1 MNEQEDIFD
10 PIEKL
15 TDLLAELT
23 KRAVK
28 LQTERDMQAE
38 RADEWYKLY
47 CSKDA
52 EVSNLRRK
60 VKELLDKYEGEKTNG
75 EL

>member
-52 EVSNLRRK
+52 EVMELRQ
-60 VKELLDKYEGEKTNG
+60 EIQGLIDKYEGEKTNG

>member
-1 MNEQEDIFD
+1 MNEQDDIFD

-28 LQTERDMQAE
+28 LQTERDIQAE

-52 EVSNLRRK
+52 EVQSLRQK
-60 VKELLDKYEGEKTNG
+60 VEELIKKHEGEEANG
-75 EL
+75 KL

>member
-23 KRAVK
+23 KKAVK

>member
-52 EVSNLRRK
+52 EVQSLRQK
-60 VKELLDKYEGEKTNG
+60 VEELIKKYEGEEANG
-75 EL
+75 KL

>member
-23 KRAVK
+23 KKAVK

-38 RADEWYKLY
+38 RADEWYQLY

>member
-38 RADEWYKLY
+38 RADEWYQLY